1 MTDVLP
7 PCLAATKTYSVLV
20 ADPEMSARA
29 VLTAVIEAAPG
40 LELAGE
46 AATIEEAVA
55 RAAETRPDVVVMGTG
70 SSGMGILT
78 ATRRLV
84 DAASPSK
91 VIVLAAPDHRE
102 QCHDALRAGASGL
115 LLRDAPPEQLLSAI
129 PAVAAGYVLMAP
141 TLVNQTTD
149 RRARAAASS
158 AHEVS
163 SAETWSRP
171 GREPTRIAVTA
182 HQRLFEQDVHDVL
195 GQALDAIYRDSELVA
210 LLPGS
215 RPTRGR
221 AELATV
227 LARDTPVEV
236 RALAGEIEEVRTDL
250 EAMGVRVDIPRTPT
264 ALPRPIQE
272 AFGRVARE
280 AAGNIIQHSEAGHC
294 SIEVWTAGRTAHL
307 RITSNGALQRYSAPG
322 TGLAA
327 LTTRLRDLG
336 GTLVHSAVPHL
347 GYRVEAT
354 APLSR
359 SDWRRKMAI
368 KVVLAKDEA
377 LTREALTELLQLSGD
392 IEVVAHTGR
401 GDSVLELVNEHQA
414 ELAVLDVYMPGMNGI
429 EAAEQLNRE
438 RPGFPVVI
446 LTSNA
451 RPGHLQRALKAGVR
465 GILTKETSISELSR
479 VIRDVRSGGRHCPPE
494 LVAEMLALGE
504 NPLTAREAEILKA
517 AEDGRP
523 ITAIASQLHLSPGT
537 VRNHIHSAIH
547 KLKAGNR
554 ISAVHA
560 AARVGWI

>member
-1 MTDVLP
+1 MADVLP

-20 ADPEMSARA
+20 ADPEISARA
-29 VLTAVIEAAPG
+29 VLAAVIEAAPG

-46 AATIEEAVA
+46 AANCEETLA
-55 RAAETRPDVVVMGTG
+55 RASETHPDVVVMGTG
-70 SSGMGILT
+70 LPGMNIIT

-84 DAASPSK
+84 DAADPAK
-91 VIVLAAPDHRE
+91 VIILTTPDHRE
-102 QCHDALRAGASGL
+102 QCRDALRAGASGL
-115 LLRDAPPEQLLSAI
+115 LLRDAPPEQLLRAI

-141 TLVNQTTD
+141 SLVSRTME
-149 RRARAAASS
+149 RYARQDAAS
-158 AHEVS
+158 APDVS
-163 SAETWSRP
+163 RVETLPRP
-171 GREPTRIAVTA
+171 DREPTRIAVA
-182 HQRLFEQDVHDVL
+182 ADQRLFARDVHDVL
-195 GQALDAIYRDSELVA
+195 GHTLAAVNRESVLVA
-210 LLPGS
+210 LLPGAQPA
-215 RPTRGR
+215 RPR

-227 LARDTPVEV
+227 FARLPLADV
-236 RALAGEIEEVRTDL
+236 RALATEIEGVRTDL
-250 EAMGVRVDIPRTPT
+250 ETVGVRVEVTR
-264 ALPRPIQE
+264 ALATLPWPIQE

-280 AAGNIIQHSEAGHC
+280 AAANIIRHSEAGHC
-294 SIEVWTAGRTAHL
+294 SIEVWTGSRTAHL
-307 RITSNGALQRYSAPG
+307 RITNNGVGQRYAAPG

-336 GTLVHSAVPHL
+336 GTLVHSPGPHHT
-347 GYRVEAT
+347 YRVEAT

-359 SDWRRKMAI
+359 SDWWRKMAI

-401 GDSVLELVNEHQA
+401 GDRVLELVDEHQA
-414 ELAVLDVYMPGMNGI
+414 ELAVLDVHMQGMNGI

-438 RPGFPVVI
+438 RPGFPVVM

-479 VIRDVRSGGRHCPPE
+479 VIREVRAGGRHCPPE

-560 AARVGWI
+560 ASRAGWI